1 MIRIARSSDIP
12 QIRTLLHSVPGMW
25 NESWPPNVLDRALSS
40 ADAVAIVH
48 DAGEAIDGFACA
60 HDLGFRAYLSELVVA
75 QDAQGGGL
83 GSRLLR
89 EIERQ
94 LADRGRTVV
103 IADVWRDAERFYRA
117 NGWDPPPVVLL
128 GKHLKAAV

>member
-1 MIRIARSSDIP
+1 MIRAARSSDIP
-12 QIRTLLHSVPGMW
+12 HIRNLLQSVPWMW
-25 NESWPPNVLDRALSS
+25 NESWPPNVLDRVLFS
-40 ADAVAIVH
+40 ADAIAVVH

-75 QDAQGGGL
+75 PDAQGRGL
-83 GSRLLR
+83 GSKLLR

-94 LADRGRTVV
+94 LADRGCTVV

-117 NGWDPPPVVLL
+117 NGWDPPSVVLL
-128 GKHLKAAV
+128 RKRLEVTA